1 MDPLTT
7 AQIAWGFLADP
18 GDPLARALC
27 EAWGPE
33 KALGLVT
40 GSGTSAAVFA
50 GLGRA
55 SHPLD
60 GSHLRHWRARYHPDE
75 VARSYHLQQRAGIEV
90 LDSSHRAWPTTMN
103 DLGPSAPLSLWVR
116 GNPTIWA
123 AHPVSLAVVGSR
135 RPTGAGLG
143 HTTSIVQ
150 GAWCD
155 TVAIVSGGAT
165 GIDTVAHHAALVH
178 DRVPLV
184 VLAGGLDA
192 VYPAENVALMNR
204 IAERG
209 ALYSEAPCGMR
220 VKPESFGPKPTYR
233 RTRKRRSGGGGC
245 APLWGHQH
253 GLSRGGVGK
262 RSGGC
267 PRSLGGPA
275 RQGVFSVSPG
285 PGGSHPHGGRRCAPP
300 TSRAPRS
307 SRLNLEH
314 GHFWTTSTR

>member
-220 VKPESFGPKPTYR
+220 VKPEKFLAR
-233 RTRKRRSGGGGC
+233 NRLIAALANAVVVVEAAHRSGAINTAYHAAGLGREVGVVPGRWEDRHAKGC
-245 APLWGHQH
+245 FRLARDLGARILTEAEDVRLLLP
-253 GLSRGGVGK
+253 GLQEVH
-262 RSGGC
+262 
-267 PRSLGGPA
+267 A
-275 RQGVFSVSPG
+275 
-285 PGGSHPHGGRRCAPP
+285 
-300 TSRAPRS
+300 
-307 SRLNLEH
+307 
-314 GHFWTTSTR
+314 